1 MSWNSEPDY
10 DNLKTNTITRSI
22 NTIFGCIIG
31 ALCLALMGAHFLSM
45 MIALT
50 IAILVTTSF
59 PKYPS
64 SWKVA
69 PVRVAIVMIPAI
81 QQHADLRTSLKIA
94 LDRTE
99 DVLLG
104 CVVAFLLG
112 LTFS

>member
-1 MSWNSEPDY
+1 MS
-10 DNLKTNTITRSI
+10 R
-22 NTIFGCIIG
+22 IIG

-69 PVRVAIVMIPAI
+69 PVAIVMIPAI